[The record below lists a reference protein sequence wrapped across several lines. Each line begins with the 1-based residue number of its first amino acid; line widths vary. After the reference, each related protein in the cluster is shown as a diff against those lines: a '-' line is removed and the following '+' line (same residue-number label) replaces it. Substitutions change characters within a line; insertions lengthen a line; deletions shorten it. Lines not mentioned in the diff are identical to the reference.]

1 MNSDA
6 SATDRRDAV
15 LKNLRRLGVYGS
27 VIHTH
32 RSMAAIKLP
41 PARLVNFLL
50 LPLSLIVVSLFAF
63 PYITRL
69 WKDLFLLAQRLL
81 RFPGDVQINAIEILP
96 SYYLDIPSY
105 TMNAAWPTTDV
116 MITTGLLMLVLL
128 LVSRLLPERL
138 TPLAY
143 LLRVLC
149 CIQLAAL
156 AYFAFASEPFAYNLA
171 AYTEGLLR
179 AGVITIMLIPL
190 LFTVT
195 LYMFRMAL
203 AKKLL
208 LTAITMGHLTIFIPL
223 QTLVHAYVIHACS
236 FVVMS
241 VMFFM
246 FGLILDILIIIA
258 FYSWGMSWVDIT
270 KQ

>member
-1 MNSDA
+1 MNGDT
-6 SATDRRDAV
+6 SATDRRDAI

-41 PARLVNFLL
+41 PARLVNFLV
-50 LPLSLIVVSLFAF
+50 LPLSLIVFSLLAF
-63 PYITRL
+63 PHITHL
-69 WKDLFLLAQRLL
+69 WKDFFLLAQRLL

-96 SYYLDIPSY
+96 FYYLDIPSY
-105 TMNAAWPTTDV
+105 TMNAAWPTTGI
-116 MITTGLLMLVLL
+116 MIATGLLIFVLF
-128 LVSRLLPERL
+128 LVSRSLPERL
-138 TPLAY
+138 IPLAY
-143 LLRVLC
+143 LMRVLC
-149 CIQLAAL
+149 CIQLTAL
-156 AYFAFASEPFAYNLA
+156 AYFAFASEPFAYNLS

-179 AGVITIMLIPL
+179 AGVITILLIPL

-203 AKKLL
+203 VRKLL
-208 LTAITMGHLTIFIPL
+208 LTIITMGHLTIFIPM

-236 FVVMS
+236 FLVMS

-270 KQ
+270 NP